1 MASYEIPNAPQ
12 LSNIND
18 FRSAL
23 GRDRD
28 LAKASRFAVQIGK
41 ISNLFNDLIY
51 MCETAELPGRALVLN
66 DYRYYGPNF
75 KMPHQSEY
83 TEINFSFYVRDL
95 MKEKELFDNWMAY
108 INPKNSY
115 NFRFRNEYST
125 DVYIYQYSEV
135 ATFVENPGR
144 GNEGSLQ
151 TKSIATY
158 KTILRQAY
166 PINVQP
172 LPLSWA
178 EDNIHRLQVT
188 FAYTDWVTLKEADET
203 SDQASTITP
212 FKRI

>member
-18 FRSAL
+18 FRATIAR
-23 GRDRD
+23 GRDFS
-28 LAKASRFAVQIGK
+28 KAARFAVQIGR
-41 ISNLFNDLIY
+41 ISNLFSELIY
-51 MCETAELPGRALVLN
+51 MCETAEMPGRALVLN

-83 TEINFSFYVRDL
+83 TEINFSFYVSDIMR
-95 MKEKELFDNWMAY
+95 EKELFDNWLSY

-125 DVYIYQYSEV
+125 DVNIYQYSEIGESYI
-135 ATFVENPGR
+135 TGR
-144 GNEGSLQ
+144 GAEGRLEM
-151 TKSIATY
+151 KSVSTYRAT
-158 KTILRQAY
+158 LRQAY

-172 LPLSWA
+172 LALSWA

-188 FAYTDWVTLKEADET
+188 FAYTDWVTLPESKET
-203 SDQASTITP
+203 SDSPSRITP
-212 FKRI
+212 FSI